1 MKLDYDLIREL
12 LFITEENSDGE
23 SPLKDELYLSKL
35 SDKSKAK
42 LIRYHLKFLHDVDY
56 IQCKLTVKN
65 IYRPIDITP
74 KGRSYL
80 DSIRNDNVWTKVKTT
95 FTEKVGDVP
104 FDIIK
109 AIATTLSWICCI
121 DISSHI
127 SMRLGIVVNLSSFG
141 MDESLMWTPSS
152 TSATISFIT
161 SEKRCAG
168 ISYLRITSMISHLKL
183 CSSSNVKY
191 SRSMRRT
198 SIEKKPPIWTAL
210 LARAADKRLQ
220 ILGSAL
226 SRTS

>member
-1 MKLDYDLIREL
+1 MKLDYDLIRDL

-35 SDKSKAK
+35 NEKSKAR

-56 IQCKLTVKN
+56 IQCKLTIKN

-109 AIATTLSWICCI
+109 AIATNII
-121 DISSHI
+121 
-127 SMRLGIVVNLSSFG
+127 
-141 MDESLMWTPSS
+141 MDML
-152 TSATISFIT
+152 
-161 SEKRCAG
+161 
-168 ISYLRITSMISHLKL
+168 H
-183 CSSSNVKY
+183 
-191 SRSMRRT
+191 
-198 SIEKKPPIWTAL
+198 
-210 LARAADKRLQ
+210 
-220 ILGSAL
+220 
-226 SRTS
+226 